1 MGKRRIIIIT
11 FFLLA
16 LTASSLI
23 ILKKSAVERRLAQG
37 KNISLLL
44 LTLQKAKEPESLKDI
59 LLVNYQPESKRLTL
73 VVIPSQT
80 LISDKRK
87 LETLYRQSLGGND
100 LQGACLSIKD
110 AIEKFLNLEIPFYLV
125 FDEEEFIRVIDL
137 WGGIEVEI
145 DQPIP
150 YREGF
155 LERGGRL
162 GGALH
167 QTVQGGALHQ
177 MVLGGDESLAYLEF
191 EEPRFG
197 EFGKFSR
204 WKRFIWAL
212 IQKFNNPSS
221 NTELVKGLLKN
232 SLLTDLKAADI
243 LALAQ
248 EADNIREAGIGVEKI
263 PGKTIYRDW
272 MSYWQVDTLAT
283 TQLFKELDKGLEE
296 KEEIIRVEVLN
307 GCGRAGIAFQLARDL
322 RKEGLDVVN
331 IGNARNFKYRK
342 TLILNKSGK
351 KGLAGKVA
359 RAIGCGEPQDRI
371 EKKALVDVTV
381 IIGKDYLR
389 AE

>member
-1 MGKRRIIIIT
+1 MVKRKIILIT

-23 ILKKSAVERRLAQG
+23 ILKKSAVEKRFAKG

-44 LTLQKAKEPESLKDI
+44 LTLQKEKEPKSLKDI

-73 VVIPSQT
+73 VIIPSQT

-87 LETLYRQSLGGND
+87 LETLYRQSLRGND
-100 LQGACLSIKD
+100 LQRACLSVKD
-110 AIEKFLNLEIPFYLV
+110 AVEKFLNLEIPFYLV
-125 FDEEEFIRVIDL
+125 FSKEGFIRAIDL
-137 WGGIEVEI
+137 LGGVEIEVN
-145 DQPIP
+145 QPIP
-150 YREGF
+150 YGEGF
-155 LERGGRL
+155 LEGERL
-162 GGALH
+162 SGALH
-167 QTVQGGALHQ
+167 QTV
-177 MVLGGDESLAYLEF
+177 LGGEESLAYLEF

-204 WKRFIWAL
+204 GRSFLWAL
-212 IQKFNNPSS
+212 IQKFQGSLPD
-221 NTELVKGLLKN
+221 TPLVKGLLKI

-248 EADNIREAGIGVEKI
+248 EAESIREAGIRVEKI

-272 MSYWQVDTLAT
+272 MSYWQVDILAT
-283 TQLFKELDKGLEE
+283 TKLFKELNRGLEE
-296 KEEIIRVEVLN
+296 EEKIIRVEVLN
-307 GCGRAGIAFQLARDL
+307 GCGRAGIAFRLAQDL

-359 RAIGCGEPQDRI
+359 RAIGCGDPQDRI

-381 IIGKDYLR
+381 IIGRDYL
-389 AE
+389 

>member
-1 MGKRRIIIIT
+1 MTKKKIIVFTLI
-11 FFLLA
+11 LLA
-16 LTASSLI
+16 LLTSGLI
-23 ILKKSAVERRLAQG
+23 ITKRSPVERRL
-37 KNISLLL
+37 KRKEEIFLLV
-44 LTLQKAKEPESLKDI
+44 LTLEKKEEPKGLRDI

-87 LETLYRQSLGGND
+87 LETLYRHSLRGND
-100 LQGACLSIKD
+100 LQRACLSVKD
-110 AIEKFLNLEIPFYLV
+110 AVEKFLNLEIPFYLV

-137 WGGIEVEI
+137 LGGIEVEV

-150 YREGF
+150 YGEDF
-155 LERGGRL
+155 LKRGRL
-162 GGALH
+162 GGE
-167 QTVQGGALHQ
+167 
-177 MVLGGDESLAYLEF
+177 ESLAYLEF
-191 EEPRFG
+191 EELRFG

-212 IQKFNNPSS
+212 IQKFNDPSS
-221 NTELVKGLLKN
+221 KAELVKGLLKD
-232 SLLTDLKAADI
+232 SLLTNLKTSDI

-248 EADNIREAGIGVEKI
+248 EAENIREAGIGIEKI

-272 MSYWQVDTLAT
+272 MSYWQVDTLAI
-283 TQLFKELDKGLEE
+283 TQLFKELDKGLDKKE
-296 KEEIIRVEVLN
+296 KIIRVEVLN
-307 GCGRAGIAFQLARDL
+307 GCGRSGIAFQLARDL

-342 TLILNKSGK
+342 TLVLNKSGK

-389 AE
+389 TE

>member
-1 MGKRRIIIIT
+1 MTKRRIILIA

-23 ILKKSAVERRLAQG
+23 ILKKSAVENRIAKG

-44 LTLQKAKEPESLKDI
+44 LILQKEKEPKSLKDI

-87 LETLYRQSLGGND
+87 VETLYRQSLRGND
-100 LQGACLSIKD
+100 LQRACLSIKD

-125 FDEEEFIRVIDL
+125 FSKESFIRAIDL
-137 WGGIEVEI
+137 LGGVEIEV
-145 DQPIP
+145 DQSIP

-155 LERGGRL
+155 LEREGRL

-167 QTVQGGALHQ
+167 QTV
-177 MVLGGDESLAYLEF
+177 LGGEESLVYLEF

-204 WKRFIWAL
+204 WKKFIWAL
-212 IQKFNNPSS
+212 IQKLNDSS
-221 NTELVKGLLKN
+221 PNAELVKGLLKN
-232 SLLTDLKAADI
+232 SHLTDLKAADI

-248 EADNIREAGIGVEKI
+248 EAENIREAGIGVEKI
-263 PGKTIYRDW
+263 PGNTIDKDW
-272 MSYWQVDTLAT
+272 MSYWQVGTLDTA
-283 TQLFKELDKGLEE
+283 QLFKELDRGLEE

-307 GCGRAGIAFQLARDL
+307 GCGRAGIAFQLAQDL

-342 TLILNKSGK
+342 TLVLNKSGK

-389 AE
+389 ME